1 MAFDRETW
9 KEMAAVDIRTVKA
22 EELVDITALEED
34 LSGEDLAG
42 RVRFFLQAV
51 KNPYC
56 FKVGEMVVKSSFSGN
71 VSLQQRIQEMI
82 DGI

>member
-34 LSGEDLAG
+34 LSGEDPAD

>member
-1 MAFDRETW
+1 MAFDRETL

-34 LSGEDLAG
+34 LFGEDPAG
-42 RVRFFLQAV
+42 RARHFLQAV

-56 FKVGEMVVKSSFSGN
+56 FKVGDMVVKSSFSGN